1 MNPRILVAAIFVLAS
16 CGGNS
21 NERDET
27 KKVTEPPIGKG
38 DGAHR
43 IAQLV
48 GLHGPESVRYDPEL
62 DVFYVSNM
70 TGYGSDKD
78 GNGYIVRVPANDF
91 SKATILVDGGT
102 GKVVLDS
109 PKGLA
114 LHGDTLWAADID
126 VLRAFDR
133 RTGAPLANIDLSSQG
148 AVMLND
154 VAIDG
159 DGRIYVTDTGILMT
173 DKGVLHPGGDKIF
186 AIGPGGAVS
195 VIAQGNQLDRPN
207 GITWDAK
214 NNRLVVVS
222 FDPFHS
228 TVYALAA
235 NNAKSSVLA
244 NGKGKF
250 DGIELLDDGR
260 MLVSSWADSSVHAFK
275 GDDDRRV
282 AIGVLTPADIGVDTK
297 RHRIAVPSSMMNRV
311 ELWELENRD

>member
-1 MNPRILVAAIFVLAS
+1 MKPGILIAAIFVLAS

-27 KKVTEPPIGKG
+27 RKVTEPPIGKG

-48 GLHGPESVRYDPEL
+48 GLEGPESARYDPEL

-78 GNGYIVRVPANDF
+78 GNGYIVRVPADDF
-91 SKATILVDGGT
+91 SKATILVDGAS

-133 RTGAPLANIDLSSQG
+133 RTGAALANVDLRSQG

-154 VAIDG
+154 VAIGG

-186 AIGPGGAVS
+186 AIGPNGTVS

-214 NNRLVVVS
+214 NSRLLVVS

-228 TVYALAA
+228 TVYTLA
-235 NNAKSSVLA
+235 
-244 NGKGKF
+244 
-250 DGIELLDDGR
+250 
-260 MLVSSWADSSVHAFK
+260 
-275 GDDDRRV
+275 
-282 AIGVLTPADIGVDTK
+282 
-297 RHRIAVPSSMMNRV
+297 
-311 ELWELENRD
+311 EN